1 MRRMGLEALILGL
14 RTFVLFVVEGI
25 EVDGFGVSDIRAILW
40 KYSLSKVTCVLP
52 GSGGQVPNTQ
62 YPKRVWRVS

>member
-1 MRRMGLEALILGL
+1 MGLEALILEL
-14 RTFVLFVVEGI
+14 PTFVLFAVEGI
-25 EVDGFGVSDIRAILW
+25 KADGFGVSDIQAILW
-40 KYSLSKVTCVLP
+40 KYSLSQVTCALP